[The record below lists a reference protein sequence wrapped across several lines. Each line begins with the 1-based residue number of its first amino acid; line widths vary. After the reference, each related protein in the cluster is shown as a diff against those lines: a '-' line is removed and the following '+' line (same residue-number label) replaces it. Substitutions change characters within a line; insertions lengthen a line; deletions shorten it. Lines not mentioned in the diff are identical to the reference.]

1 MHVLSHR
8 LVLSCL
14 VGNAVHWKAKREI
27 ERHSETCTHIQTDTG
42 HAIPVLAA
50 ASATATPA
58 PAMAAAKDHFTFPL
72 TPLSS
77 GDLLPATHFFLKE
90 LE

>member
-1 MHVLSHR
+1 MHTHTD
-8 LVLSCL
+8 
-14 VGNAVHWKAKREI
+14 
-27 ERHSETCTHIQTDTG
+27 RHSPSG

-50 ASATATPA
+50 ESATATPA